1 MTTATQQLH
10 WEDVVEGQDIPSFS
24 RTTGFMEGNRF
35 AAANEE
41 HVSFHMDHKA
51 GEAMGAP
58 GAFGMGNLRFAYLH
72 NMLEDWIGADGAI
85 KKVGVQ
91 YRDRNFE
98 GETLTAWGKV
108 VRTARKPAATP
119 PPATPSS
126 PSPRAPDRHRAQTLR
141 GRPVPTEGS
150 GAPSRQPPR
159 PLLAPRRLITYYQP
173 ESKQRKQEEGTACIS
188 VTTC

>member
-1 MTTATQQLH
+1 MTTATQQLY

-24 RTTGFMEGNRF
+24 RKTGLMEWNRF

-108 VRTARKPAATP
+108 VRKYVADGEHLVDLELGVRKETGRDTTP
-119 PPATPSS
+119 GHAIVS
-126 PSPRAPDRHRAQTLR
+126 L
-141 GRPVPTEGS
+141 
-150 GAPSRQPPR
+150 PSR
-159 PLLAPRRLITYYQP
+159 
-173 ESKQRKQEEGTACIS
+173 S
-188 VTTC
+188 